1 MSPHETLFRLEGTSE
16 LDIMTVDNNALAQ
29 FEIYDFPGSY
39 MQSSPPERDASIFCN
54 DSGQGVVIIFVLDAQ
69 DEPYDVVLTSLVQIL
84 RRGTRVNPSLK
95 AHVFI
100 NKVDGELFLSEEAKY
115 DCRRDVVSL
124 VQEEMAEYDMED
136 VEVAYFLTS
145 IYDHSVFEAF
155 SKVTQKL
162 VPTLPTISALCNVL
176 VGRCNMEKVFLFD
189 VVSKL
194 YISTDSSPV
203 DAVSYELCSDM
214 IDVVMDEVSPML
226 ALVCLTREE
235 EFVKRGLLDW
245 NLAVFK
251 KGMEK
256 LIGVINESKKAGV

>member
-1 MSPHETLFRLEGTSE
+1 
-16 LDIMTVDNNALAQ
+16 MTVDNNALAQ

-39 MQSSPPERDASIFCN
+39 MSSCPPERDSEIFCN
-54 DSGQGVVIIFVLDAQ
+54 SDPASGVVVIFVLDAQ

-84 RRGTRVNPSLK
+84 KRGTRVNPSLQ

-136 VEVAYFLTS
+136 VEVTYFLTS

-162 VPTLPTISALCNVL
+162 VPTLPTIESLCNVL
-176 VGRCNMEKVFLFD
+176 VGRCNMEKV
-189 VVSKL
+189 
-194 YISTDSSPV
+194 STWTTP
-203 DAVSYELCSDM
+203 
-214 IDVVMDEVSPML
+214 
-226 ALVCLTREE
+226 
-235 EFVKRGLLDW
+235 
-245 NLAVFK
+245 
-251 KGMEK
+251 
-256 LIGVINESKKAGV
+256 GVTTAE